1 MHLLTFNETT
11 DLDIRYAHDIE
22 RIVRACRA
30 EGYVMSS
37 SDARRAWSAY
47 SDSNCASWYELPED
61 DSRIVQSVLSYCT
74 EQSI

>member
-30 EGYVMSS
+30 EKLVISS
-37 SDARRAWSAY
+37 GDARRAWSAY
-47 SDSNCASWYELPED
+47 SDSCCTSWHMLPDD
-61 DSRIVQSVLSYCT
+61 DSDIVQAILGYCT
-74 EQSI
+74 EQAI